1 MRILERNE
9 YDWWYAP
16 SIGFIQ
22 DFGKIYWEV
31 HNALLEELGEEAYL
45 TPVYER
51 ERYEREK
58 REERIQLD
66 KGDGKP

>member
-1 MRILERNE
+1 MRIMERNE
-9 YDWWYAP
+9 YDWYYAP

-22 DFGKIYWEV
+22 DFGKIYWEL

-45 TPVYER
+45 KPVYER

-58 REERIQLD
+58 REERENL
-66 KGDGKP
+66 PRES